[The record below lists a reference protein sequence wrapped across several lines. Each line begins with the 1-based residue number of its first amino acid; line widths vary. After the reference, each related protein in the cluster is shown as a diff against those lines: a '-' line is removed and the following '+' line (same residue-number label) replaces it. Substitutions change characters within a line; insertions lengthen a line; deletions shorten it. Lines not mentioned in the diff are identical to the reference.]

1 MERAH
6 IETTRGN
13 ATASLSAFV
22 GALALAAGPAGLLAA
37 RFSTK
42 VSLHIGIAV
51 GGGAAA
57 LLAILALLLARHGR
71 LRAERN
77 ISGAGAGSA
86 RAGRTLGTLA
96 LCIGIAAGIAL
107 LTDAVLTHF
116 RQ

>member
-6 IETTRGN
+6 IDTTPSN
-13 ATASLSAFV
+13 ATASLAAFTGV
-22 GALALAAGPAGLLAA
+22 LAVVAGPAGLLAA

-51 GGGAAA
+51 GGGAAV
-57 LLAILALLLARHGR
+57 LLAILTLLLARRGR

-77 ISGAGAGSA
+77 IGAAGAGAA
-86 RAGRTLGTLA
+86 RTARTLGTLA

-107 LTDAVLTHF
+107 L
-116 RQ
+116 